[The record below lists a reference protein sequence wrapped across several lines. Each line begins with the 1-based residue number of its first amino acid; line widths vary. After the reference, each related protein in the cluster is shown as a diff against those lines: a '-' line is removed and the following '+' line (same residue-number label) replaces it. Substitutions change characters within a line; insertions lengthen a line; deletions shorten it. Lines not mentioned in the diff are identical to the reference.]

1 MEELNRH
8 IHATWK
14 KFTRKQRSERE
25 EQIIP
30 LAFIVEC
37 NGVVSYDKESFY
49 QHAFD
54 QGATLQHELEFVGS
68 PVFVPGIEFLKTY
81 QKAYQRNLKRLIF
94 LRTLEIRQ
102 IEDSGCWYYPI
113 DQIVWTSH
121 KNLSRRKTVPN
132 LTTYGMK
139 HWKGG
144 QITRITAWGE
154 RKSANA
160 WANDPR
166 CVVSD
171 KIIKRRINA
180 GWSPEAAISTP
191 AGMKP

>member
-1 MEELNRH
+1 MDELNLH

-14 KFTRKQRSERE
+14 KYTWKQRSERE
-25 EQIIP
+25 HQIIP

-37 NGVVSYDKESFY
+37 NGVVSYDKEAFY
-49 QHAFD
+49 DHAWEL
-54 QGATLQHELEFVGS
+54 GATTRHELEFVGD
-68 PVFVPGIEFLKTY
+68 PVFVAGVEFSKPW
-81 QKAYQRNLKRLIF
+81 QKSLDRMRF
-94 LRTLEIRQ
+94 LYSLELRD
-102 IEDSGCWYYPI
+102 IEDSGCFYYPI
-113 DQIVWTSH
+113 EQIVWTSH

-144 QITRITAWGE
+144 QITRVTAWGE
-154 RKSANA
+154 SKSGNA

-166 CVVSD
+166 GVVSD